1 MKSIQA
7 TALRRNLYDTLKR
20 VAYERKP
27 VSITRRGREIARIV
41 PVSAKG
47 KPEIPRGTIAE
58 FCRKHGVK
66 ELSLF
71 GSIFADEFD
80 DESDVDVM
88 VDMLDA
94 DAPRSFEE
102 SFAMSDE
109 LEEIFGR
116 KVDLLT
122 KKLVTSMTNQHRK
135 RSILESA
142 RRVYP

>member
-20 VAYERKP
+20 VAYERMP

-41 PVSAKG
+41 PVSASA
-47 KPEIPRGTIAE
+47 KPEIPLGRIAE

-66 ELSLF
+66 ELHLF
-71 GSIFADEFD
+71 GSILNDEFD
-80 DESDVDVM
+80 DQSDVDVM
-88 VDMLDA
+88 IDMIDA

-102 SFAMSDE
+102 SFAMTDE

-122 KKLVTSMTNQHRK
+122 KRLVTSSTNQHRK
-135 RSILESA
+135 RSILDSA
-142 RRVYP
+142 RLVYP